1 MSIPLID
8 LLDAAVESLTE
19 VEAALSR
26 AEAEGHAPGEVI
38 SRLKAARH
46 RLTAAIA
53 KLRDQQAL

>member
-1 MSIPLID
+1 MD

-26 AEAEGHAPGEVI
+26 AEAGGHAPAEVV
-38 SRLKAARH
+38 SHLKAVRH